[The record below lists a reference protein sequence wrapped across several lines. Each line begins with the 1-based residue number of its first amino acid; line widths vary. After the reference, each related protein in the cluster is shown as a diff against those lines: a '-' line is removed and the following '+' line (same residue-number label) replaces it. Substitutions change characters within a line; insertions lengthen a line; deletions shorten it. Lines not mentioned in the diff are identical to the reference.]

1 MDTPEVRRRGSGLTA
16 IVVVIGA
23 VLVWW
28 LFSGNGPQ
36 GPPGND
42 PRLLIPEGE
51 ASARPGAAA
60 PADPTAA
67 PDTVRIVGYVLETP
81 DKVLVRWTSGPE
93 RCGEV
98 GTPRVLES
106 DVSVIVTLPL
116 TPGACPATPETH
128 TVRVGL
134 ESDLGDR
141 ALLDGSVTP
150 PVRVTP
156 DRAD

>member
-1 MDTPEVRRRGSGLTA
+1 ML
-16 IVVVIGA
+16 VVIGA

-42 PRLLIPEGE
+42 PRLLIPESE

-60 PADPTAA
+60 PQSPTSA
-67 PDTVRIVGYVLETP
+67 PGTVRIDGYALEEPDRVL
-81 DKVLVRWTSGPE
+81 LRWTSDPE
-93 RCGEV
+93 QCGEV

-116 TPGACPATPETH
+116 SPDGCSGESETH
-128 TVRVGL
+128 TLRVNL
-134 ESDLGDR
+134 DSDLADR
-141 ALLDGSVTP
+141 ALLDGSTAP
-150 PVRVTP
+150 PVRVSP
-156 DRAD
+156 E